1 MTNANQK
8 FESHEFD
15 DVSEARSNPAQHLNR
30 NGKASTTPILT
41 ELQEDND
48 LTPEEEQQLAG
59 FNPATPQLISEEYR
73 LKQDQEGAVERPLAE
88 RASIRLGSVVAVVG
102 TVMGTGAVLWFGFLQ
117 PRPPARQV
125 TQSPAPPPSPPTFD
139 ETAELKSRLAFQDQ
153 QQQLQPDPVAQPE
166 SSPPPRPAAARSPAP
181 TPTPS
186 VVSPPMTVARPE
198 PVVIRS
204 PVTPPERIQPVERVD
219 PFQRWAQ
226 LASVG
231 QLRVSSGAVEPSRS
245 ASSNLPDAP
254 SNPVSP
260 ANQQNP
266 VIPVISIGGTE
277 TNSSTMMTGSEMIP
291 NSSRAALPTELRSMS
306 SADMTPGMI
315 GILNRTPV
323 SQLNQRMGGL
333 SEVTLGTS
341 TRARIILPMIWDEG
355 GNNSTGG
362 TASSQENRFAVELTE
377 DMKATN
383 GSVALPAGTILVV
396 RTHSVRRGNNLVS
409 ASALAKPLE
418 ENRHCVPRSQRASSS
433 ANLTSR

>member
-1 MTNANQK
+1 
-8 FESHEFD
+8 
-15 DVSEARSNPAQHLNR
+15 
-30 NGKASTTPILT
+30 
-41 ELQEDND
+41 
-48 LTPEEEQQLAG
+48 
-59 FNPATPQLISEEYR
+59 
-73 LKQDQEGAVERPLAE
+73 
-88 RASIRLGSVVAVVG
+88 
-102 TVMGTGAVLWFGFLQ
+102 
-117 PRPPARQV
+117 
-125 TQSPAPPPSPPTFD
+125 
-139 ETAELKSRLAFQDQ
+139 
-153 QQQLQPDPVAQPE
+153 
-166 SSPPPRPAAARSPAP
+166 
-181 TPTPS
+181 
-186 VVSPPMTVARPE
+186 
-198 PVVIRS
+198 
-204 PVTPPERIQPVERVD
+204 
-219 PFQRWAQ
+219 
-226 LASVG
+226 
-231 QLRVSSGAVEPSRS
+231 
-245 ASSNLPDAP
+245 
-254 SNPVSP
+254 
-260 ANQQNP
+260 
-266 VIPVISIGGTE
+266 
-277 TNSSTMMTGSEMIP
+277 MMTGSEMIP